1 MLMEETL
8 LELFSDH
15 TIRIVSAGS
24 GIIGFTA
31 GVLGCFAYL
40 RKQSLMGD
48 VVSHSSL
55 SGITIAFIVGATLF
69 AEVGRSML
77 TLLIGAAVFGT
88 IATLFSELVTRRSK
102 IKPDTAM
109 AVSLALFFGGGLT
122 LMRVIQGGPYEGK
135 AGLSSYIFG
144 RAAGMTQ
151 ADLTVIIG
159 FSVLALT
166 VLIFYWKEFKIYTF
180 DPSMAEL
187 LGFPRRYIEPLMLA
201 TVVVAIVIGLK
212 AVGVIL
218 MIAFIVA
225 PSSAARQWTGSLGGM
240 VILSGVFGAFASIAG
255 SLLSVVAGDY
265 PTGPVIVLVLSAIVV
280 VSLLFAPRRSL
291 LLREM
296 RIRQQRRALM
306 RELAAEETQ
315 EKDGLA

>member
-8 LELFSDH
+8 VELFRDH

-24 GIIGFTA
+24 GIVGFTA
-31 GVLGCFAYL
+31 GALGCFAYL

-48 VVSHSSL
+48 VVSHGSL

-88 IATLFSELVTRRSK
+88 IASLFSALITRRSK

-109 AVSLALFFGGGLT
+109 AVMLALFFGGGLT

-144 RAAGMTQ
+144 RAAAMTQ

-159 FSVLALT
+159 FSILALT
-166 VLIFYWKEFKIYTF
+166 VLVFNWKEFKIYTF
-180 DPSMAEL
+180 DPSTAEL
-187 LGFPRRYIEPLMLA
+187 LGFRRRYIEPLMLA

-225 PSSAARQWTGSLGGM
+225 PPSAARQWTSSLGGM
-240 VILSGVFGAFASIAG
+240 VILSGVFGASASIIG

-291 LLREM
+291 VLREIRM
-296 RIRQQRRALM
+296 RQQRRALM
-306 RELAAEETQ
+306 RELAAEQARE
-315 EKDGLA
+315 EGGSA